1 MKNYLGFGIL
11 ALAIVYVLRKK
22 SLVDNAKFSLENVAF
37 NWNKR
42 EVYVRMGILNP
53 TNSEITITSI
63 LGSLFLNNNEVATI
77 ETFNKLLIGANAKTS
92 LNLTMKPTLYGIFNS
107 LMDIF
112 KSKNA
117 TEVKNLAKTYKVKF
131 VGTAN
136 TNGINLPL
144 EFYLG

>member
-11 ALAIVYVLRKK
+11 ALAVIYILRKK
-22 SLVDNAKFSLENVAF
+22 SFVDNAKFSLENVAF

-53 TNSEITITSI
+53 TNSQITISSI
-63 LGSLFLNNNEVATI
+63 LGSLFLNNNEVATV
-77 ETFNKLLIGANAKTS
+77 ETFSRLLVSPNAKTS
-92 LNLTMKPTLYGIFNS
+92 LNLTMKPTLYGIFTS
-107 LMDIF
+107 LKSIFSKKDSKEIF
-112 KSKNA
+112 KN
-117 TEVKNLAKTYKVKF
+117 YKIKF

-136 TNGINLPL
+136 ANGVNLPL

>member
-11 ALAIVYVLRKK
+11 ALAVIYILRKK
-22 SLVDNAKFSLENVAF
+22 SFVDNAKFSLENVAF

-53 TNSEITITSI
+53 TNSQITISSI
-63 LGSLFLNNNEVATI
+63 LGSLFLNNNEIATV
-77 ETFNKLLIGANAKTS
+77 ETFSKLLVSPNAKTS
-92 LNLTMKPTLYGIFNS
+92 LNLTMKPTLYGIFTS
-107 LMDIF
+107 LKSIFSKKDSKEIF
-112 KSKNA
+112 KN
-117 TEVKNLAKTYKVKF
+117 YKVKF

-136 TNGINLPL
+136 ANGVNLPL

>member
-11 ALAIVYVLRKK
+11 ALAVIYILRKK
-22 SLVDNAKFSLENVAF
+22 SFVDNAKFSLENVAF

-53 TNSEITITSI
+53 TNAQITISSI
-63 LGSLFLNNNEVATI
+63 LGSLFLNNNEVATV
-77 ETFNKLLIGANAKTS
+77 ETFNRLLVNPNAKTS
-92 LNLTMKPTLYGIFNS
+92 LNLTMKPTLYGIFTS
-107 LMDIF
+107 LKSIFSKKDSKEIF
-112 KSKNA
+112 KN
-117 TEVKNLAKTYKVKF
+117 YKVKF

-136 TNGINLPL
+136 ANGVNLPL

>member
-37 NWNKR
+37 NWNKK

-53 TNSEITITSI
+53 TNSEITISSI
-63 LGSLFLNNNEVATI
+63 VGSLFLNNNEVSTI
-77 ETFNKLLIGANAKTS
+77 ETFSKILIGANAKTS
-92 LNLTMKPTLYGIFNS
+92 LNLTMKPTLYGIFTS
-107 LMDIF
+107 L
-112 KSKNA
+112 KNVLSSKNSK
-117 TEVKNLAKTYKVKF
+117 ELFKTYKVKF

-136 TNGINLPL
+136 ANGVNIPL
-144 EFYLG
+144 EFFLG

>member
-22 SLVDNAKFSLENVAF
+22 SLVTNAKFSLENVSF
-37 NWNKR
+37 NWNKK

-53 TNSEITITSI
+53 TNAEITINSI
-63 LGSLFLNNNEVATI
+63 LGSLYLNNNEVATI
-77 ETFNKLLIGANAKTS
+77 ETFNKLLVGANAKTS
-92 LNLTMKPTLYGIFNS
+92 LNLTMKPTLYGIFASLKNIFSTKNS
-107 LMDIF
+107 QELF
-112 KSKNA
+112 
-117 TEVKNLAKTYKVKF
+117 KTYKVKF

-136 TNGINLPL
+136 ANGVNLPL

>member
-11 ALAIVYVLRKK
+11 ALAVIYILRKK
-22 SLVDNAKFSLENVAF
+22 SLANNAKFSLENVAF

-53 TNSEITITSI
+53 TNAQITISSI
-63 LGSLFLNNNEVATI
+63 LGSLFLNNNEVATV
-77 ETFNKLLIGANAKTS
+77 ETFSKLLVSPNAKTS
-92 LNLTMKPTLYGIFNS
+92 LNLTMKPTLYGIFTS
-107 LMDIF
+107 LKSIF
-112 KSKNA
+112 AKDSKQ
-117 TEVKNLAKTYKVKF
+117 VFKNYKVKF

-136 TNGINLPL
+136 ANGVNLPL

>member
-22 SLVDNAKFSLENVAF
+22 SLVTNAKFSLENVAF
-37 NWNKR
+37 NWTKK

-53 TNSEITITSI
+53 TNSEITINSI

-92 LNLTMKPTLYGIFNS
+92 LNLTMKPTLYGIFTS
-107 LMDIF
+107 L
-112 KSKNA
+112 KNVLSSKDCK
-117 TEVKNLAKTYKVKF
+117 TLVKNYKVKF

-136 TNGINLPL
+136 ANGVNIPL

>member
-11 ALAIVYVLRKK
+11 ALAVIYILRKK
-22 SLVDNAKFSLENVAF
+22 SLANNAKFSLENVAF

-53 TNSEITITSI
+53 TNAQITISSI
-63 LGSLFLNNNEVATI
+63 LGSLFLNNNEVATV
-77 ETFNKLLIGANAKTS
+77 ETFSRLLVSPNAKTS
-92 LNLTMKPTLYGIFNS
+92 LNLTMKPTLYGIFTS
-107 LMDIF
+107 LKSIF
-112 KSKNA
+112 SKKDSK
-117 TEVKNLAKTYKVKF
+117 EVFKNYKVKF

-136 TNGINLPL
+136 ANGVNLPL

>member
-11 ALAIVYVLRKK
+11 ALAVIYILRKK
-22 SLVDNAKFSLENVAF
+22 SLADNAKFSLENVAF

-53 TNSEITITSI
+53 TNAQITISSI
-63 LGSLFLNNNEVATI
+63 LGSLFLNNNEVATV
-77 ETFNKLLIGANAKTS
+77 ETFSKLLVSPNAKTS
-92 LNLTMKPTLYGIFNS
+92 LNLTMKPTLYGIFTS
-107 LMDIF
+107 LKSIF
-112 KSKNA
+112 SKKDSK
-117 TEVKNLAKTYKVKF
+117 EVFKNYKVKF

-136 TNGINLPL
+136 ANGVNLPL